1 MRGFLRSTDTLLS
14 LAPKITTVGRENC
27 DITIQSPSVDLQHAL
42 VEFCEEEN
50 CYVLQDLNSAQGTY
64 INETRIQN
72 AAVRL
77 APFDQIRFGYGGS
90 VYQFE
95 LDDVSSAIINVNFYF
110 AFQQSNFVKTNDYY
124 SINGIFL

>member
-1 MRGFLRSTDTLLS
+1 MMSMRGFLRSSDTLLS

-42 VEFCEEEN
+42 VEFCEEEG
-50 CYVLQDLNSAQGTY
+50 CFVLQDLNSSQGTY
-64 INETRIQN
+64 INDTRIQN

-77 APFDQIRFGYGGS
+77 AQFDQIRFGYGGA

-95 LDDVSSAIINVNFYF
+95 LDDVSFDPCIVI
-110 AFQQSNFVKTNDYY
+110 D
-124 SINGIFL
+124 

>member
-1 MRGFLRSTDTLLS
+1 MMKGFLRSTDTLLS

-27 DITIQSPSVDLQHAL
+27 DITIQSTSVDLQHAL
-42 VEFCEEEN
+42 LEFCDEEG

-64 INETRIQN
+64 VNDTRIQN

-77 APFDQIRFGYGGS
+77 APFDLVRFGYGGA

-95 LDDVSSAIINVNFYF
+95 LEDVSDI
-110 AFQQSNFVKTNDYY
+110 T
-124 SINGIFL
+124 FLSLC